1 MGPLAGL
8 RIVEFAGIGPA
19 PFCGMMLSDMGAE
32 VIRVDRPGSPVRA
45 RKDALSRGRKSL
57 AIDLKQRRGVE
68 VALRLLDSA
77 DGLIEGFRPG
87 VMERLGLA
95 PDVCLER
102 NPQLVYGRMTGW
114 GQDGPLAQAAG
125 HDTNYI
131 ALSGVLHTI
140 GSKDRPPVMP
150 LNLVGDFGGGG
161 LMLAFGMMCALWEA
175 RTSGEGQ
182 VVDAAMVDGSA
193 TLASVIFAMHAK
205 GLYRDERESN
215 VLDGGSH
222 FARTY
227 ETKDRKYISI
237 VSLEPQFYRLLIEKL
252 ELDEKRFSEQMNR
265 ERWPEY
271 AQEFETIFKSKTRDE
286 WCGILEGTDVCFAP
300 VLSLAE
306 APNHPHNQARGTFV
320 EHDGFLQPAP
330 SPRFSRTQARIES
343 ASRAAGADTQA
354 VLEGL
359 GYGSEEFDELVEIG
373 AVAIAD
379 ETRVTSA
386 GASA

>member
-1 MGPLAGL
+1 
-8 RIVEFAGIGPA
+8 
-19 PFCGMMLSDMGAE
+19 
-32 VIRVDRPGSPVRA
+32 
-45 RKDALSRGRKSL
+45 
-57 AIDLKQRRGVE
+57 
-68 VALRLLDSA
+68 
-77 DGLIEGFRPG
+77 
-87 VMERLGLA
+87 MERLGLG
-95 PDVCLER
+95 PEPCLKQ

-140 GSKDRPPVMP
+140 GYRDRPPVMP
-150 LNLVGDFGGGG
+150 LNMVGDFGGGG

-193 TLASVIFAMHAK
+193 TLASVIFAMYAK
-205 GLYRDERESN
+205 GLYRDQRESN

-227 ETKDRKYISI
+227 ETKDGKYISI

-252 ELDEKRFSEQMNR
+252 ELDEGRFSEQMNR

-271 AQEFETIFKSKTRDE
+271 AREFETIFKSKTRDE
-286 WCGILEGTDVCFAP
+286 WCELLEGTDVCFAP

-306 APNHPHNQARGTFV
+306 APNHPHNQARRTFV

-330 SPRFSRTQARIES
+330 SPRFSRTPAQIQL
-343 ASRAAGADTQA
+343 ASCAAGADSWEL
-354 VLEGL
+354 LEAL
-359 GYGSEEFDELVEIG
+359 GYCSEEFDELVGNG
-373 AVAIAD
+373 AIAIAD
-379 ETRVTSA
+379 PVVCENSA
-386 GASA
+386 DHHAARRS

>member
-1 MGPLAGL
+1 MGPLVGL
-8 RIVEFAGIGPA
+8 RIIEFAGIGPA

-32 VIRVDRPGSPVRA
+32 VIRVDRPHSPVKA

-57 AIDLKQRRGVE
+57 AIDLKQPQGVE
-68 VALRLLDSA
+68 VALRLVETA

-87 VMERLGLA
+87 VMERLGLG
-95 PDVCLER
+95 PDVCKKQ

-114 GQDGPLAQAAG
+114 GQEGPLSHAAG

-140 GSKDRPPVMP
+140 GYKDRPPVMP
-150 LNLVGDFGGGG
+150 LNLIGDFGGGG
-161 LMLAFGMMCALWEA
+161 LILAFGMMCALWEA

-193 TLASVIFAMHAK
+193 TLASAIYAMYAK

-215 VLDGGSH
+215 GLDGGSH
-222 FARTY
+222 YARAY
-227 ETKDRKYISI
+227 ETQDGKYISI
-237 VSLEPQFYRLLIEKL
+237 VSMEPQFYRLLIEKL
-252 ELDEKRFSEQMNR
+252 ELDEEHFSEQMNR

-271 AQEFETIFKSKTRDE
+271 ARELETIFKSKTRDE
-286 WCGILEGTDVCFAP
+286 WCEILEGTDVCFAP

-306 APNHPHNQARGTFV
+306 APHHPHNQARGTFV

-330 SPRFSRTQARIES
+330 SPRFSRTPARIQS
-343 ASRAAGADTQA
+343 ASRAAGADSREL
-354 VLEGL
+354 LEAL
-359 GYGSEEFDELVEIG
+359 GYLGEEVDELVGSG
-373 AVAIAD
+373 AIAIAD
-379 ETRVTSA
+379 PVA
-386 GASA
+386 